1 MPEGYTRDPGMP
13 LVFGSQGSDWWPAA
27 VCSGH
32 RLLGGGGADSPSP
45 NPGWA
50 VKWERR
56 GNKEKKKKKEKE
68 GDPAPNRGGSPSP
81 LPPWVEPGDLSLRDG

>member
-56 GNKEKKKKKEKE
+56 GNKEKKRKKKKRETQ
-68 GDPAPNRGGSPSP
+68 P
-81 LPPWVEPGDLSLRDG
+81 LIGEEALHLCHPGLSLGIYP